1 VPRTVRAGLSSL
13 KKLSGEAAGYRA
25 LEEFQKGIQAEDEKQ
40 QPEQQSHNQHDDFYA
55 NVSGKV

>member
-1 VPRTVRAGLSSL
+1 MPRTVRAGLSSL

-40 QPEQQSHNQHDDFYA
+40 HEQQSHNQHDDFHA